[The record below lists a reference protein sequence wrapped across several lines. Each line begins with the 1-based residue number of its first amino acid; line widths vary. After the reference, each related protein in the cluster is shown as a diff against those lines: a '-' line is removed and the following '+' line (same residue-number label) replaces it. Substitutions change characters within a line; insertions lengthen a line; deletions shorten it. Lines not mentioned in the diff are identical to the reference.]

1 MNNLY
6 RKKTDRSKE
15 RAEPDTYQV
24 RQKRGVSS
32 LLLGTRRSLSS
43 PKRELGGLKKKK
55 KKKWR
60 LPLTYDLAAQGGVEE
75 SVRQAIRLS
84 RAYPGGKESGGSNGP
99 CTDC

>member
-6 RKKTDRSKE
+6 RKKTDQSKE

-32 LLLGTRRSLSS
+32 LLLGTLRSLSFQ
-43 PKRELGGLKKKK
+43 KGGRVKK
-55 KKKWR
+55 KKKW
-60 LPLTYDLAAQGGVEE
+60 LPLTFDLATQGGVEE
-75 SVRQAIRLS
+75 SVRQVIRLS

>member
-6 RKKTDRSKE
+6 RKKTDQSKE

-32 LLLGTRRSLSS
+32 LFVGNAAFAFI
-43 PKRELGGLKKKK
+43 PKKGGGLKKKK
-55 KKKWR
+55 KEKW

-75 SVRQAIRLS
+75 SVRRAIRLS
-84 RAYPGGKESGGSNGP
+84 RAYPGGKESGRSNGP

>member
-6 RKKTDRSKE
+6 RKKTDQSKE

-32 LLLGTRRSLSS
+32 LLLGTLRSLSS
-43 PKRELGGLKKKK
+43 QKGGRVKKRK
-55 KKKWR
+55 KKKW

-75 SVRQAIRLS
+75 SVRRAIRLS